1 MKIQWVVALAV
12 LGAGLNPALAQD
24 DEKAKLRAEIDALR
38 EELNRVKDD
47 LITKDRALDLVRR
60 DYDQRLEEEQRLN
73 QQLIR
78 DAKLQRARLESEL
91 RRRDEALEA
100 AHALL
105 RKHGIEIPEAA
116 APDPLQKTVEIN
128 FPPDTTLAEAAEFL
142 QIVAEVRVELKG
154 GAGDRV
160 LTGGLRVKRVSLKNA
175 LALLL
180 AGLDEGEPLQWKLE
194 DGVIHIG
201 PKPSDD

>member
-1 MKIQWVVALAV
+1 MKTQWIVALAL
-12 LGAGLNPALAQD
+12 LGAGLSPALAQD
-24 DEKAKLRAEIDALR
+24 DERARLRAEIDALR
-38 EELNRVKDD
+38 AELNRVKDD
-47 LITKDRALDLVRR
+47 LITKDRALDQVRR
-60 DYDQRLEEEQRLN
+60 DYDQRLEEAQRRN

-100 AHALL
+100 AYALL
-105 RKHGIEIPEAA
+105 RKHGIEIPQ
-116 APDPLQKTVEIN
+116 PDPLQKVVEIN
-128 FPPDTTLAEAAEFL
+128 FPADTTLAEAAEFL
-142 QIVAEVRVELKG
+142 QIVAGVRFELQD
-154 GAGDRV
+154 GAGDRA
-160 LTGGLRVKRVSLKNA
+160 LPGGLRVKQLSLKNA

>member
-1 MKIQWVVALAV
+1 MRIQWVVALAL
-12 LGAGLNPALAQD
+12 LGAGLSPALAQD

-38 EELNRVKDD
+38 DELNRVKDD
-47 LITKDRALDLVRR
+47 LITKDRALDRTRR
-60 DYDQRLEEEQRLN
+60 DYDRRLEEEHRLN

-78 DAKLQRARLESEL
+78 DAKLQRARLEAEL
-91 RRRDEALEA
+91 RRRDEALEV

-105 RKHGIEIPEAA
+105 RKHGIEIPGAA
-116 APDPLQKTVEIN
+116 APDPLQKVVEID
-128 FPPDTTLAEAAEFL
+128 FPPDTTLADAAEFL
-142 QIVAEVRVELKG
+142 QVVAGVRVELQG
-154 GAGDRV
+154 GAGDRA
-160 LTGGLRVKRVSLKNA
+160 LPGGLKVKRVALKNA

-180 AGLDEGEPLQWKLE
+180 AGLDEGEALQWKLE